1 MLKWNWR
8 KSRII
13 FQRENEHLVY
23 LFIHLFIYLSKSHYG
38 NKHSE
43 TTKARNL
50 KFGQI
55 ISLHMNLRHY
65 NFGGATSHGMG
76 HLHPKLVTMKF
87 IK

>member
-1 MLKWNWR
+1 MELAEVPYYFPAG
-8 KSRII
+8 KSTSSS
-13 FQRENEHLVY
+13 
-23 LFIHLFIYLSKSHYG
+23 FIYLSKSHYG

-55 ISLHMNLRHY
+55 ISLHMNLRHC
-65 NFGGATSHGMG
+65 NFGGAASRGMG
-76 HLHPKLVTMKF
+76 HMHPMLVTVKF